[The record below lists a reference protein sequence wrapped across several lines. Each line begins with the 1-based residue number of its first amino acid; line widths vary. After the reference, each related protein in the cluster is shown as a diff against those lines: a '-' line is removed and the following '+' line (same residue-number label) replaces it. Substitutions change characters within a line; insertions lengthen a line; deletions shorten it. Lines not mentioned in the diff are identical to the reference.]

1 MDDIYFSDRNSR
13 NKNKRPASHDRFTD
27 ETPIAPT
34 SRLTDEDRADPKFVV
49 HIPDEADSPVSAERK
64 PKGRPVASPEAQGRS
79 ASAGQARSRTPSGAR
94 VTDQRN
100 RTPSGARVSSA
111 DSSQAQNGASDKKA
125 SEPLSSKTEKLNI
138 PEYVPHET
146 KTNVVSESGK
156 AKNGALAQT
165 SPEKIQDVYSSQSRI
180 PKSPSKKDGGGKKN
194 KKKKGKKGAK
204 IAVSILCVLLVL
216 FGGVFAYGYS
226 LLGKISYD
234 TKTIDKN
241 EYISEK
247 ELATSSD
254 VRNILFVGS
263 DARGEISGQRSDT
276 MMLFSIDQKNKMIKL
291 TSFLRDSYVCIPS
304 SGYYN
309 KLNASFSFG
318 GVQLAIDT
326 IEYNFKVKIDNY
338 VLVDFEAFEKFID
351 LMGGLTI
358 EGVTKSEAKY
368 MRDVVKIKSVKAGT
382 NTFNGWHTLWY
393 CRIRYLD
400 NDFKRTERQRKVIS
414 AIISQ
419 ITKTSPV
426 KLAQIMEE
434 VLPMVQ
440 TDIPKNDLVSLGVGA
455 LLKYLHYDI
464 AQHQVPASGTWWNE
478 TFSGAGDVLNMD
490 RDENAELLKKFIYE
504 QDKTETTGKE

>member
-27 ETPIAPT
+27 ETPIAPP
-34 SRLTDEDRADPKFVV
+34 SRLTDENRADPKFVV
-49 HIPDEADSPVSAERK
+49 QIPDSEPSPRSPERR
-64 PKGRPVASPEAQGRS
+64 PKGRPVSSPAPQSRPS
-79 ASAGQARSRTPSGAR
+79 QAGQARSRTPSGAR

-100 RTPSGARVSSA
+100 RTPSGARVPSP
-111 DSSQAQNGASDKKA
+111 DLTQAQSAEKSRQASP
-125 SEPLSSKTEKLNI
+125 SVSSKTEKLPV
-138 PEYVPHET
+138 PEYVPHEESSLVT
-146 KTNVVSESGK
+146 SSSVAPKDVVQ
-156 AKNGALAQT
+156 AQGT
-165 SPEKIQDVYSSQSRI
+165 PQRVQDVYSSKTRGT
-180 PKSPSKKDGGGKKN
+180 KSPNGNGGGKKS
-194 KKKKGKKGAK
+194 KKGKGKKGAK
-204 IAVSILCVLLVL
+204 IAVAVLCVLLVL

-234 TKTIDKN
+234 TKTVDKN

-247 ELATSSD
+247 ELATSKD
-254 VRNILFVGS
+254 VRNILFFGS

-304 SGYYN
+304 SGYFN

-318 GVQLAIDT
+318 GAQLAIDT

-351 LMGGLTI
+351 LLGGLTI

-414 AIISQ
+414 ALISK
-419 ITKTSPV
+419 ITKTSPI
-426 KLAQIMEE
+426 KLAKIMEE
-434 VLPMVQ
+434 ILPMIQ

-490 RDENAELLKKFIYE
+490 RDENAELLKEFIYK
-504 QDKTETTGKE
+504 QDKTEAESKE